1 MTTYTGTADASGN
14 FTIDISSALTSGEIV
29 QVTAQKDGQSKSINI
44 QAPSEPYLP
53 PIENNEEIS
62 AGFVIDF
69 PPKKSIYRDMLEYP
83 DELLYTSNQ
92 LEVSG
97 PLNLKTITNK
107 IMPSGNSAIAYIAF
121 RIPIADILSA
131 SQPFFGMRQGYYDA
145 ATDTLT
151 FNSSGVSEI
160 GLDVFKNSEIGYV
173 SFSIDDKYIYYI
185 FSNDYQYVPETN
197 SFTDGVYNYAY
208 KVVYG
213 SQEYIARFKYGHPE

>member
-1 MTTYTGTADASGN
+1 MTTYTGTADVNGN
-14 FTIDISSALTSGEIV
+14 FTINIGSALTSGEIV

-53 PIENNEEIS
+53 PTENNEEIS

-151 FNSSGVSEI
+151 FNNSGVSEI
-160 GLDVFKNSEIGYV
+160 GLEVFKNPEIGYA
-173 SFSIDDKYIYYI
+173 SFGIDDKYIYYI
-185 FSNDYQYVPETN
+185 FSNDYRYTPETN

-213 SQEYIARFKYGHPE
+213 SQEYIARFKFGHPE